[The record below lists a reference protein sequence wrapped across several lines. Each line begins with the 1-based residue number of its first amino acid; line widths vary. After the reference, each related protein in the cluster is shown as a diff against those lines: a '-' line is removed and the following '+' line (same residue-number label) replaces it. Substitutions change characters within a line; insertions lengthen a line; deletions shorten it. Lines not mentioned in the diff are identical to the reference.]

1 MRLTRQD
8 KRKKKYSE
16 DFNKIFWFFLRSYRH
31 KILDFS
37 GVNINTKMDTTE
49 EDSKFCFKCYENGEY
64 KNIESIPTR
73 HPNILKGVIV
83 GKKSWGLHVKMWSEG
98 ISEGTFTKKEV
109 LEQFKEKNIEIP
121 EPFLI
126 DFDNTILK
134 KMRMRQ

>member
-1 MRLTRQD
+1 MLTREE
-8 KRKKKYSE
+8 KRRRRHSDE
-16 DFNKIFWFFLRSYRH
+16 FNRIFIFFLKSYRY

-37 GVNINTKMDTTE
+37 GVEVKTTMNIN
-49 EDSKFCFKCYENGEY
+49 EDDGKVCFKNYDNGEY
-64 KNIESIPTR
+64 KGIESMPTR

-98 ISEGTFTKKEV
+98 ISEGTFTKRE
-109 LEQFKEKNIEIP
+109 LLQQFTDKKIEIP

-134 KMRMRQ
+134 KFRMKQ